1 MSMMTASLRSAF
13 QEKGGFDMAVFRK
26 QKNNDETTPVLAGG
40 ATKSTHPFSIID
52 SYVPFN
58 TIQEKSARPS
68 KPMN

>member
-26 QKNNDETTPVLAGG
+26 QKNNDETIPVLAGG

-52 SYVPFN
+52 S
-58 TIQEKSARPS
+58 
-68 KPMN
+68 